1 MSANDDDRIME
12 DAVRIMG
19 DTVGTPEGFTPNCCV
34 LSWRLRLG
42 YAELYATL
50 APNMINAVI
59 ARARSTEPACAT
71 VDELIER
78 CREISKPLLGKG
90 DFETIILSLQ
100 YKLPFG
106 DLDAHAQ
113 EVLMT
118 AITQFYPE
126 FVLGLGDEAT
136 TLLPSGGGDAMAF
149 AERMLPDIT
158 NIIMRP
164 MARGIEL
171 PERLRGGTFMTA
183 VATLQGK
190 LLAEPSLAPFTLRA
204 EARALARRA
213 LWWQYS
219 APDDLTEKSAISA
232 ARDAIQERIQ
242 REQLNRH
249 AFTYTVVLEQPPD
262 TPRSLRDAYAPYL
275 ADDVPWE
282 SIEQHL
288 VPVVGFPQDAL
299 RREDLLVHNAH
310 ADKAVKISARLRAI
324 ARSLEPAKRLTWFMS
339 TVQYSHNA
347 IEEVRLGEGQE
358 GDFATFD
365 TWAQELE
372 LVLKAGRAALEICAA
387 ASHLGA
393 KGFIRR
399 DTGTWPWRML
409 LQLFSADDV
418 DTIFGGA
425 DAMHSLMSDPLF
437 GHSAGA
443 WLGDPGE
450 RPISDEA
457 KQRRAEPAAGIRL
470 MEWACGLRALF
481 SVPVYAA
488 FAESHD
494 FIKRVLGLEGV
505 QSASEHVDDSYI
517 ATRPWDEVLAMTA
530 YDGGGKGLS
539 FVGAEVGACS
549 RVANGRVS
557 SCVHLTYATTD
568 DRYLKGRVIAPV
580 VAANDTCC
588 VCLEEKRL
596 EACLKPCRH
605 NVCGSCAKKLGK
617 CPLCRERIVE
627 IETQDEHNADD
638 VIEKI
643 RDNDYLKGMMN
654 QLQNG
659 MTALRAVARLP
670 RCVRQAPTTAPIF
683 ATGAPDG
690 LAAAT
695 HCAVTMN
702 LEGGRKVTY
711 WGACDDV
718 EAMDRPG
725 PSRTPFSVVAVTDVD
740 ASGRREC
747 SAMGCPNRQGG
758 DGLKPF
764 SRCGRCRISTYCSQE
779 CQRRDWKHQH
789 REQCPRFCA
798 LPRGPAA
805 AATTAGGA

>member
-1 MSANDDDRIME
+1 
-12 DAVRIMG
+12 
-19 DTVGTPEGFTPNCCV
+19 
-34 LSWRLRLG
+34 
-42 YAELYATL
+42 
-50 APNMINAVI
+50 
-59 ARARSTEPACAT
+59 
-71 VDELIER
+71 
-78 CREISKPLLGKG
+78 
-90 DFETIILSLQ
+90 
-100 YKLPFG
+100 
-106 DLDAHAQ
+106 
-113 EVLMT
+113 
-118 AITQFYPE
+118 
-126 FVLGLGDEAT
+126 
-136 TLLPSGGGDAMAF
+136 
-149 AERMLPDIT
+149 
-158 NIIMRP
+158 
-164 MARGIEL
+164 
-171 PERLRGGTFMTA
+171 
-183 VATLQGK
+183 
-190 LLAEPSLAPFTLRA
+190 
-204 EARALARRA
+204 
-213 LWWQYS
+213 
-219 APDDLTEKSAISA
+219 
-232 ARDAIQERIQ
+232 
-242 REQLNRH
+242 
-249 AFTYTVVLEQPPD
+249 
-262 TPRSLRDAYAPYL
+262 
-275 ADDVPWE
+275 
-282 SIEQHL
+282 
-288 VPVVGFPQDAL
+288 
-299 RREDLLVHNAH
+299 
-310 ADKAVKISARLRAI
+310 
-324 ARSLEPAKRLTWFMS
+324 
-339 TVQYSHNA
+339 
-347 IEEVRLGEGQE
+347 
-358 GDFATFD
+358 
-365 TWAQELE
+365 
-372 LVLKAGRAALEICAA
+372 
-387 ASHLGA
+387 
-393 KGFIRR
+393 
-399 DTGTWPWRML
+399 
-409 LQLFSADDV
+409 
-418 DTIFGGA
+418 
-425 DAMHSLMSDPLF
+425 
-437 GHSAGA
+437 
-443 WLGDPGE
+443 
-450 RPISDEA
+450 
-457 KQRRAEPAAGIRL
+457 

-494 FIKRVLGLEGV
+494 YVKRVLGLEGV

-580 VAANDTCC
+580 IAANDTCC

-617 CPLCRERIVE
+617 CPLCRERVVE
-627 IETQDEHNADD
+627 IETQDENNAND

-659 MTALRAVARLP
+659 MTALCAVARLP
-670 RCVRQAPTTAPIF
+670 RCARQAPTTAPIF
-683 ATGAPDG
+683 STGAPEG